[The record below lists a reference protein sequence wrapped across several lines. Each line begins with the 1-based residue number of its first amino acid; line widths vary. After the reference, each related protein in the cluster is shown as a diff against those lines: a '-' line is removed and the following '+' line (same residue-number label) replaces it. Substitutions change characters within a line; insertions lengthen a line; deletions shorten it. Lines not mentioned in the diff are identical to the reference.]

1 MHGAFRRSDYNK
13 EIKFTRDF
21 LLTHCYKEQQT
32 NNIIRKEYAQLTY
45 IAETVIF
52 PLILIGYL
60 SFMSTN
66 GYSATSA
73 VNSAGY

>member
-60 SFMSTN
+60 SFMPTN
-66 GYSATSA
+66 GYSVTSA